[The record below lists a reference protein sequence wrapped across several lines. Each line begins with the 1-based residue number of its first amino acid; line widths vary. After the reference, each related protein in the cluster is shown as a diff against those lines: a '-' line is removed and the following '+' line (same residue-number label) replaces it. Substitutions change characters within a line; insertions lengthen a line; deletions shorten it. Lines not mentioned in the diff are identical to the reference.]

1 MVPMIAGS
9 KAPGLS
15 DALARVHKV
24 GLIIWAKRTAGV
36 SVPWRE
42 RIAGSWWPRSS
53 SSCPRPMTATW
64 CSLSIGSQ
72 FTVLSSTYYP
82 MVFVVDR
89 DSLWML
95 PPVLQHAKAELCPGC
110 PGTVLRRRRA
120 AGAPGRDVGKTLT
133 FTAYLEMGG
142 RKREID
148 MDLPPFYF
156 QKKRFFSL
164 TLCRTQ
170 PVTGPC
176 RWRNRWPFP
185 PALDFLALCLPT

>member
-1 MVPMIAGS
+1 MRLRVMVTQAHFAYLVSARGAGVVPMMAGS

-15 DALARVHKV
+15 DALARVYEV
-24 GLIIWAKRTAGV
+24 GPIIWAKRAAGA

-42 RIAGSWWPRSS
+42 RIAGSWWPRSI

-120 AGAPGRDVGKTLT
+120 AGAPDRDAGENSDLHRLSGDGRPEAG
-133 FTAYLEMGG
+133 
-142 RKREID
+142 
-148 MDLPPFYF
+148 
-156 QKKRFFSL
+156 
-164 TLCRTQ
+164 
-170 PVTGPC
+170 
-176 RWRNRWPFP
+176 N
-185 PALDFLALCLPT
+185 